1 MELGGLL
8 KMFLGSIVCE
18 FTIALLVAVCFTPI
32 VRRGALALGW
42 EHSPDPKKWKHR
54 PNLHTSRIALGGG
67 LAIFAGFVVAVTFSL
82 SSSPE
87 TEKALQSSLFIL
99 LFPFCVMV
107 LGLHDDLRSPRP
119 IFRLSIQTVF
129 GLATVSFIGSV
140 KGLPFWLSVP
150 ITVLAVVGLMNSVNM
165 MDNMDGVASGLMTL
179 TMLGYAFLGH
189 LTSNHDLTVLSTAVM
204 GASLGFWLY
213 NRPPATIFMGDT
225 GSLLLGYLLA
235 VVGTI
240 ATWGEYPSWF
250 NRLIAPLTLASVF
263 ITDTTFVVLY
273 RWRHGLPIMQ
283 GDRNHISHRLAV
295 LWGYSE
301 WKANLTLYALQA
313 LSIMVSLCTAISPL
327 SISVVLAIGMV
338 AILVAVGFRL
348 WHIPMSVQQRT

>member
-1 MELGGLL
+1 MLSVGIMRE
-8 KMFLGSIVCE
+8 FLIAFLV
-18 FTIALLVAVCFTPI
+18 TICVTPI
-32 VRRGALALGW
+32 VRRGALVLGW
-42 EHSPDPKKWKHR
+42 EHRPDPKKWNR
-54 PNLHTSRIALGGG
+54 QVNPHTARIALGGG
-67 LAIFAGFVVAVTFSL
+67 LAIFGGFAITLILSFGLSLMVAGTSPFPL
-82 SSSPE
+82 S
-87 TEKALQSSLFIL
+87 IL
-99 LFPFCVMV
+99 LLSFCAMV
-107 LGLHDDLRSPRP
+107 LGLYDDLRSPRP
-119 IFRLSIQTVF
+119 VFRLSIQTVF
-129 GLATVSFIGSV
+129 GLATVALIGSV
-140 KGLPFWLSVP
+140 KGLSFWLSIP
-150 ITVLAVVGLMNSVNM
+150 ITVLALVGLMNSVNM

-189 LTSNHDLTVLSTAVM
+189 LTENHDLTVLSAAVM

-213 NRPPATIFMGDT
+213 NRPPATIFMGDA

-240 ATWGEYPSWF
+240 ATWGEYPFWF
-250 NRLIAPLTLASVF
+250 NRLIAPLMLASVF

-295 LWGYSE
+295 LCGYSE

-313 LSIMVSLCTAISPL
+313 LSIAVSLCAAIAPL

-348 WHIPMSVQQRT
+348 WYIPMSVQQRT